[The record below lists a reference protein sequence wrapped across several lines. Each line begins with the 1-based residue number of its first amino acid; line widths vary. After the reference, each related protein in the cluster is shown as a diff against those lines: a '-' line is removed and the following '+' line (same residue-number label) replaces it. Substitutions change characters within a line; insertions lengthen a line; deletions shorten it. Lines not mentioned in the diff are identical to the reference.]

1 MRRRMPGRYPL
12 SWHLRDKPTAVA
24 GRGRRGRTA
33 ADHRVPGPVRAEH
46 VRAELGLS
54 ASAGGLSEEDGS
66 EEHLGRGGIME
77 YGTDKVNGRL
87 G

>member
-1 MRRRMPGRYPL
+1 M
-12 SWHLRDKPTAVA
+12 
-24 GRGRRGRTA
+24 
-33 ADHRVPGPVRAEH
+33 RAEH